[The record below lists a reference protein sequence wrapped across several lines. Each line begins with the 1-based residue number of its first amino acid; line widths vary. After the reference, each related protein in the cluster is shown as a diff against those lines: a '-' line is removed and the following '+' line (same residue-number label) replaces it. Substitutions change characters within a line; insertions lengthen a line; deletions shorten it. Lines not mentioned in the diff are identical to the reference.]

1 MTPEEHQGIDQLSS
15 PGLRKSYSIVAWGI
29 FASTTSNGS
38 DLVQTLNMAII
49 GRSESG
55 FLVDHMRSI
64 SEPVSPLSFS
74 CKDVFFAL
82 FEPYFRSSRDNSS
95 GTRKRKVRT

>member
-1 MTPEEHQGIDQLSS
+1 
-15 PGLRKSYSIVAWGI
+15 
-29 FASTTSNGS
+29 
-38 DLVQTLNMAII
+38 MAII

-64 SEPVSPLSFS
+64 SEPVSPLFLS

-82 FEPYFRSSRDNSS
+82 FEPYFRPSSDNSS
-95 GTRKRKVRT
+95 GTRKRKVHEIIIGLSLH